1 MTENS
6 GHRSYDELFI
16 GGQWRKPANPQQL
29 AVISP
34 HSEEP
39 VGHVQVAGPEDV
51 DAAVAAARHAF
62 DHGPWPRM
70 THADRMAKVEQLAAI
85 YAGHINEMADLITD
99 EMGSPRSF
107 SRLGQAAAAASLM
120 HLALAAARDFPW
132 TERRQGVLGE
142 VHLRRAPVGVVGA
155 IVPWNVPQFLI
166 MPKLIPALI
175 AGCTVIIKPA
185 PETPL
190 DALWLA
196 EMIEQLDLP
205 DGVVSVL
212 PGGPDIGEAL
222 VRHPGVDKI
231 AFTGSSAV
239 GRRIAALCGEQL
251 KRVSLELGGKS
262 AAIIL
267 DDADVDK
274 TVAGLKTAGLMNN
287 GQACVA
293 QTRILVSDRRH
304 DEVVDALAAMM
315 SGLHVGD
322 PADEATDIGPL
333 VAQRQQRRVQDY
345 IRSGQSEGARV
356 VLGGRGQPGWA
367 RLVRAANAVRRR
379 HQRHAHRPGGDF
391 RPGLDRAALPR
402 RGRRNP
408 DRQRERLRSG
418 RFGMDRRHRTR
429 PRGRRRCPHRHLR
442 HQHVHAR
449 HRRAR
454 SAASSSRASGANS
467 VPRASTSMSSC
478 SRWYARGNCRRY
490 KRSGRHEGS
499 RPSRARSL
507 ACTSVSLVSLLTA
520 TGALNIP
527 DALKARG
534 SAGKP
539 A

>member
-1 MTENS
+1 MSENP

-16 GGQWRKPANPQQL
+16 GGEWRKPIRSHPL

-39 VGHVQVAGPEDV
+39 VGHVQVAGPEDIEI
-51 DAAVAAARHAF
+51 AVAAARHAF
-62 DHGPWPRM
+62 DHGPWPRLA
-70 THADRMAKVEQLAAI
+70 HAERMAKIEELTAI
-85 YAGHINEMADLITD
+85 YAGHIDEMADLITA

-107 SRLGQAAAAASLM
+107 SRLGQAAGAASMM

-132 TERRQGVLGE
+132 VERRQGVLGE

-175 AGCTVIIKPA
+175 AGCTVIVKPA

-196 EMIEQLDLP
+196 EMIEQVGLP
-205 DGVVSVL
+205 EGVVSVL
-212 PGGPDIGEAL
+212 PGGTDVGEAL

-231 AFTGSSAV
+231 AFTGSSAT

-267 DDADVDK
+267 DDADIDK

-293 QTRILVSDRRH
+293 QTRILVSERRH
-304 DEVVDALAAMM
+304 DKVIDALADMM

-322 PADEATDIGPL
+322 PADETTDIGPL

-345 IRSGQSEGARV
+345 IRSGQHEGARIIIGGDDNPAERGWYV
-356 VLGGRGQPGWA
+356 RPTLFADATNDMRIAREEIFGPVLTVLGYTDEDD
-367 RLVRAANAVRRR
+367 AVRIANDSDYGLAGSVWTADT
-379 HQRHAHRPGGDF
+379 AHGLEVAARVRTGTYGINMYMLDISTPFGGF
-391 RPGLDRAALPR
+391 KQSGIGREFGPEGLDEYVEL
-402 RGRRNP
+402 
-408 DRQRERLRSG
+408 Q
-418 RFGMDRRHRTR
+418 
-429 PRGRRRCPHRHLR
+429 
-442 HQHVHAR
+442 
-449 HRRAR
+449 
-454 SAASSSRASGANS
+454 S
-467 VPRASTSMSSC
+467 VVCNGTMP
-478 SRWYARGNCRRY
+478 
-490 KRSGRHEGS
+490 
-499 RPSRARSL
+499 PL
-507 ACTSVSLVSLLTA
+507 
-520 TGALNIP
+520 
-527 DALKARG
+527 
-534 SAGKP
+534 
-539 A
+539 